1 MNLVEALK
9 NLFPAGWRVEMKGNV
24 LTGLARIGDRGETTA
39 AVLGAANN
47 APIGLEEILALG
59 QGLENVMRDH
69 PGRPIVLLVD
79 NSGQRMALREELLG
93 LFEYIANLAA
103 LQDMARRRGHKLL
116 AVVYGNS
123 VAGGFIACGMCAD
136 RVCAFHDART
146 SVMNLPAMAK
156 VTHLSQDFLE
166 GLSHTLPVF
175 APGLD
180 NFYKMGGIHE
190 IWDSRY
196 SCRLEDALAGCA
208 SDDNR
213 AELGKERCGRTMAR
227 DVMNLVASA

>member
-1 MNLVEALK
+1 MNLDQALK
-9 NLFPAGWRVEMKGNV
+9 YLFPAGCQVEVAGNV
-24 LTGLARIGDRGETTA
+24 VTGEARIGDRGESMA
-39 AVLGAANN
+39 AVLGTTNN
-47 APIGLEEILALG
+47 AAIGLEEILALG
-59 QGLENVMRDH
+59 AGLEAVMRDH
-69 PGRPIVLLVD
+69 PGRSIVLMVD
-79 NSGQRMALREELLG
+79 NNGQRMALREELLG

-136 RVCAFHDART
+136 RVCAFRDAQT

-190 IWDSRY
+190 IWDSGY
-196 SCRLEDALAGCA
+196 AGRLEDALAQC
-208 SDDNR
+208 SIEDNR
-213 AELGKERCGRTMAR
+213 AELGRQRQGRTKAR
-227 DVMNLVASA
+227 DIMNLVASA